1 MKKPLFTGVCTALIT
16 PFKNGRIDYRALDS
30 LIEFQIDSGVS
41 AIVISGTTGE
51 SPTLS
56 YREHRDLIRHS
67 IKRVN
72 GRTKLIAGTGSNDT
86 EKAAKMCCYADEYG
100 ADGLLVVTP
109 YYNKANKKGII
120 AHYERIAQA
129 SEKPVIVY
137 NVPTRTCVNI
147 SPDTY
152 LELSRIDNICG
163 IKEASAN
170 LSDVALTISTCPLP
184 LYSGNDDLLLPVL
197 ALGGYGVISVM
208 SNIFPKVSVEI
219 CKLFSDGKTDYA
231 RKLYMKYLK
240 FSKLLFSDINPAPI
254 KAVMAHAGLC
264 ENELRLPMLRADS
277 ECAKKIIREY
287 ELLKS

>member
-1 MKKPLFTGVCTALIT
+1 MKSPLFTGVCTALIT

-30 LIEFQIDSGVS
+30 LIEFQIASGVS

-86 EKAAKMCCYADEYG
+86 EKAVKMCRYADEYG

-109 YYNKANKKGII
+109 YYNKANQKGIV
-120 AHYERIAQA
+120 AHYEKIA
-129 SEKPVIVY
+129 SSCTKPVIVY

-147 SPDTY
+147 SSDTY
-152 LELSRIDNICG
+152 FELSKLDNICG

-170 LSDVALTISTCPLP
+170 LSDVALTISSCPLP

-208 SNIFPKVSVEI
+208 SNIFPKASIQI
-219 CKLFSDGKTDYA
+219 CRLFSEGKTDEA

-240 FSKLLFSDINPAPI
+240 FSRLLFSDINPAPI

-264 ENELRLPMLRADS
+264 ENELRLPMLQADS
-277 ECAKKIIREY
+277 ECAKKIIQEY